1 MATKNKTEAFK
12 TLKAFLIEL
21 VLYAILVVG
30 YFFFVLHFLAGW
42 INDLEVN
49 RIEIYAVVSIGLI
62 IAQAILLEGLTSWLM
77 RLLRA
82 GRSE

>member
-1 MATKNKTEAFK
+1 MATKNKAEAFK

-21 VLYAILVVG
+21 VLYAVFVVA

-42 INDLEVN
+42 INHLEVS
-49 RIEIYAVVSIGLI
+49 RIKIYAVVSIGLI
-62 IAQAILLEGLTSWLM
+62 IGQAILLEGLTFWLM
-77 RLLRA
+77 RLLRG